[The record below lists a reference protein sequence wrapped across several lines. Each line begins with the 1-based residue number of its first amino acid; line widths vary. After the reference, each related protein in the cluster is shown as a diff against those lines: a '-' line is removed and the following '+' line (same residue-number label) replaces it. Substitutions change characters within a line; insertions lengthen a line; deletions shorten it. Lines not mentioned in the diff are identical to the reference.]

1 MTTIERV
8 TAREREL
15 IDSQLIAAKHAE
27 SAGRRTLSVARVGER
42 PAERRYAYVIARRLV
57 AA

>member
-8 TAREREL
+8 TAREREM
-15 IDSQLIAAKHAE
+15 IDSRLIAAKHAE
-27 SAGRRTLSVARVGER
+27 SAGRRTVAAARTGER
-42 PAERRYAYVIARRLV
+42 PAERRFAYVLARRLV